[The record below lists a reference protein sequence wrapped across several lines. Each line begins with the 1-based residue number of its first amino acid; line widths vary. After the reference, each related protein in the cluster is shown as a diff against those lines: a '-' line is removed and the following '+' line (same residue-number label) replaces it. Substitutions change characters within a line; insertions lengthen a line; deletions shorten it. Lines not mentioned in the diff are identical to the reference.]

1 MATLI
6 PAVGAPRFVEPANG
20 GAFTLAELQAFVGG
34 YIELLRVPLALL
46 DPPTGPLVLFCNED
60 GKRLRLPIN
69 RFATSLMRPVLQ
81 PDDVLVGDVILCT
94 PGEAGEG
101 EEADDPDRP

>member
-1 MATLI
+1 VSAHHSPQRFQYYVLDADGE
-6 PAVGAPRFVEPANG
+6 PVGTDDAMVWARWF
-20 GAFTLAELQAFVGG
+20 
-34 YIELLRVPLALL
+34 
-46 DPPTGPLVLFCNED
+46 ED
-60 GKRLRLPIN
+60 GKRLRLPVN

-81 PDDVLVGDVILCT
+81 PDDVLVGDVLLCT

>member
-6 PAVGAPRFVEPANG
+6 PAVGVPRFVEPANG

-34 YIELLRVPLALL
+34 YIELLRVPLTLL
-46 DPPTGPLVLFCNED
+46 THDGGDPWRPLVLFCNED
-60 GKRLRLPIN
+60 GKRLRLPVN
-69 RFATSLMRPVLQ
+69 RFATSLMRPVLR
-81 PDDVLVGDVILCT
+81 PDDVLVGDVLLCT

-101 EEADDPDRP
+101 EEAEE

>member
-46 DPPTGPLVLFCNED
+46 DPPTPLVLFCNED
-60 GKRLRLPIN
+60 GKRLRLPVN
-69 RFATSLMRPVLQ
+69 RFATSLMRPVLR

-94 PGEAGEG
+94 PREAGEG
-101 EEADDPDRP
+101 DAEEAPDGL